1 MKTKPIF
8 ILLLLSTLTGCSVL
22 ESLNVLEL
30 IKFDKKT
37 SLKSLSVTAEEN
49 ANQDMATAL
58 DVVFIKDKD
67 LINKLPT
74 DGLIWFQQ
82 RQGWVDNNPKKIT
95 LLSIEI
101 PPQRSLEEVKL
112 PENWDD
118 SNNVVAYLK
127 YFSKGGQN
135 RLDLTSF
142 EHAYIE
148 LGPKS
153 VKFGEA
159 N

>member
-1 MKTKPIF
+1 MNTK
-8 ILLLLSTLTGCSVL
+8 LLITFLLSVTLCGCSAL

-30 IKFDKKT
+30 LKFEKKT
-37 SLKSLSVTAEEN
+37 SLKSLSVTAAEK

-74 DGLIWFQQ
+74 DGLLWFQQ

-101 PPQRSLEEVKL
+101 PPHRSLEEVKL
-112 PENWDD
+112 PEDWDD

-142 EHAYIE
+142 EHAFIE

-153 VKFGEA
+153 VKFGEV